1 MSPILSLLSKVS
13 HPDYLPS
20 RTEMNV
26 GIIAACLPT
35 LKPIAASFLGT
46 VSALTSSNR
55 YASRHPTTGPS
66 RPNASNGYIR
76 QAERSGTRSYA
87 MKDLNCSNEGSLN
100 SSAIDKEYLESGVA
114 HTTHIGRVSCAAGSE
129 DSILPAQK
137 GIMRTVEVE
146 VSWFWCVMVTSHF
159 RLRLWRPRYWTL
171 MKKFEETPNQ
181 L

>member
-100 SSAIDKEYLESGVA
+100 GSAIDKGYLESGVA

-146 VSWFWCVMVTSHF
+146 VS
-159 RLRLWRPRYWTL
+159 
-171 MKKFEETPNQ
+171 
-181 L
+181 